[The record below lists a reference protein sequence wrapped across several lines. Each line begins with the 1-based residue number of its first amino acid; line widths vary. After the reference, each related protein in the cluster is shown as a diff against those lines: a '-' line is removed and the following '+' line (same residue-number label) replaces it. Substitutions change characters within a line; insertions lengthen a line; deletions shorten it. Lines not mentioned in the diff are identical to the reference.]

1 MSESV
6 INVHSEVGRLKTV
19 MLHRPGK
26 ELENL
31 MPDYLEELLF
41 DDIPFLED
49 AQAEHDQ
56 FATILRDNGVEV
68 VYLIDLV
75 AEAIDASETK
85 SDFIETWLNEANIHS
100 LAIRELISDFLHNLE
115 DTKSLVA
122 KTIEGFKR
130 SEILTDLTG
139 EEDPAG
145 AFYVNPMPNLY
156 FTRDPFATIGHGV
169 SLNRMYAKT
178 RQRETIYGRYI
189 FTHHL
194 EYGNKKT
201 PIHPALAYEE
211 WIEGGD
217 ILVISE
223 EVMMIGVS
231 QRTQLVGIERLA
243 RYLFDTTDFK
253 QIITMDID
261 KTRKFMHLDT
271 VFTMVDYDK
280 FVIHPEIEVD
290 LKVSI
295 LEQQATGELTHVV
308 QHELL
313 DQVLA
318 KALKVPNVTLI
329 RGGDGDAVVAAR
341 EQWNDGANTL
351 AIAPGEI
358 IVYHRNVTTNRQ
370 LMEAGV
376 KLHLVRGSELV
387 RGRGGPRCMSMPL
400 KREPVKPW

>member
-19 MLHRPGK
+19 MLHRPGR

-49 AQAEHDQ
+49 AQKEHDQ
-56 FATILRDNGVEV
+56 FADILRNNGVEV

-75 AEAIDASETK
+75 AEAIDASQTK
-85 SDFIETWLNEANIHS
+85 NQFIDTWLNEANISS
-100 LAIRELISDFLHNLE
+100 LAIRELISDYLHNIE
-115 DTKSLVA
+115 DTKTMVA
-122 KTIEGFKR
+122 KTIEGFKS
-130 SEILTDLTG
+130 SEILTD
-139 EEDPAG
+139 EESPSG
-145 AFYVNPMPNLY
+145 VFYVNPMPNLY
-156 FTRDPFATIGHGV
+156 FTRDPFATLGHSV
-169 SLNRMYAKT
+169 SLNRMYAQT
-178 RQRETIYGRYI
+178 RRRETIYGRYI
-189 FTHHL
+189 FKHHL
-194 EYGNKKT
+194 VYGNENV
-201 PIHPALAYEE
+201 PVHLGLEYEE

-217 ILVISE
+217 ILVLSD
-223 EVMMIGVS
+223 EVVAIGVS
-231 QRTQLVGIERLA
+231 QRTQIEGIERLA
-243 RYLFDTTDFK
+243 RYLFDFSDFK

-280 FVIHPEIEVD
+280 FVIHPEIEED

-295 LEQQATGELTHVV
+295 IEQQETGELLHTA
-308 QHELL
+308 QYESL
-313 DQVLA
+313 DQVLT
-318 KALKVPNVTLI
+318 KALKLPTVTLI

-358 IVYHRNVTTNRQ
+358 IVYHRNITMNRQ
-370 LMEAGV
+370 LDEAGI

-400 KREPVKPW
+400 KREPVSRCE